1 MSDADP
7 RGLAAIRTLP
17 AEPPV
22 VGEPADAAPRS
33 SSTGSRIG
41 RPLDAL
47 IRGIGP
53 VVLALLVSA
62 LLLVALGRN
71 PATFYTDIWSGGVG
85 GTAWQ
90 DSATRMAP
98 LLLIAAGLIIVFR
111 ANIWNLGYDGQFL
124 LAAAVVGGLG
134 PPLAE
139 VLPVWLM
146 LVALFLA
153 AGATGA
159 AWTLLPAFLKARYEV
174 NEIVTTLMTSFL
186 GISLAAILVKGPFQ
200 DPGTQV
206 AQTRVV
212 AINQMLP
219 NIPGTTLNVSFVIAL
234 CIMVVVY
241 YVMSRTSLGLRL
253 YVLGASR
260 RAAIHSGLHVN
271 RIITGAFLA
280 SGALIG
286 FAAAAEVT
294 GIWGYVRAEWN
305 PNFGAA
311 VIPLVF
317 LARLNALAVI
327 PFIAFYSVLSI
338 GGDVATQHAQL
349 PIDFLLVV
357 VGLILL
363 FMALTEYLGNRRDL
377 GGSYLTEGLANALKK
392 GRTDA

>member
-1 MSDADP
+1 MTDLDP
-7 RGLAAIRTLP
+7 RAAAPALALGP
-17 AEPPV
+17 
-22 VGEPADAAPRS
+22 PADGSGDPGGDTAQPGLLPRA
-33 SSTGSRIG
+33 
-41 RPLDAL
+41 LDAV
-47 IRGIGP
+47 IRGVGP
-53 VVLALLVSA
+53 VVLALIFA
-62 LLLVALGRN
+62 AILLLALGRD
-71 PATFYTDIWSGGVG
+71 PIAFYGDIWSGGVG

-98 LLLIAAGLIIVFR
+98 LLMIAAGLIVVFR

-124 LAAAVVGGLG
+124 LAAAIVGGIA

-139 VLPVWLM
+139 VLPLWLM
-146 LVALFLA
+146 LVVVFLA
-153 AGATGA
+153 AGTMGA
-159 AWTLLPAFLKARYEV
+159 LWTLLPAFLKARYEV

-212 AINQMLP
+212 AIDEMLP
-219 NIPGTTLNVSFVIAL
+219 TIPGTTVNISLIIAL
-234 CIMVVVY
+234 VLTFIVAFFMA
-241 YVMSRTSLGLRL
+241 RTSVGLRL

-260 RAAIHSGLHVN
+260 RAAIHSGLRAGRV
-271 RIITGAFLA
+271 ITGAFVA

-286 FAAAAEVT
+286 FAAAAEVM

-305 PNFGAA
+305 PNFGSA

-327 PFIAFYSVLSI
+327 PFVAFYSVLSI
-338 GGDVATQHAQL
+338 GGDVATQGADL

-363 FMALTEYLGNRRDL
+363 FMALTEYLGTRRQL
-377 GGSYLTEGLANALKK
+377 GASYLTTGLREAL
-392 GRTDA
+392 GRRHDDA